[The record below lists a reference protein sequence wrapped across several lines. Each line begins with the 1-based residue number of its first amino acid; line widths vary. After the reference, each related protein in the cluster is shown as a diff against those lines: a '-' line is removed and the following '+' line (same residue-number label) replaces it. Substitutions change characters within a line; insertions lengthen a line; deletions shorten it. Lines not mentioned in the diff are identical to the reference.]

1 MRLDEWST
9 IFPNLVKRYEHSAQ
23 IDENTIFRDYAVHS
37 FLEQEKGRSRLQ
49 PDTFH
54 DLPYYSKEFF
64 EGATT
69 ADLDEAI
76 YDIHQSALNKDGK
89 YRFYSPDRLP
99 QTLIY
104 DRTASYSP
112 RDNQQQ
118 VIDSFKAAV
127 AAGRTN
133 LLLYAVMRFG
143 KSFTA
148 MCCAKEMDAKV
159 VVIVSAKAD
168 VEEEWK
174 KTVESHVY
182 FAGYKF
188 LNSKSLRSCETIIAD
203 TLAVEEKVALFLT
216 LQDLQGEKIKAK
228 HKEVFERQIDLLIID
243 ETHFGARA
251 DSYGKVL
258 QEQKIKKSEIDSEL
272 KNVEGFETLDKVED
286 AVKILKA
293 KIKIHLSGTPYRILM
308 GDEFQKED
316 IIAFVQF
323 TDIIDAQKQWDE
335 EHLKEDECNEWDNPY
350 YGFPEMIRFAF
361 NPNASSIKKMEELRK
376 SGITYDCF

>member
-1 MRLDEWST
+1 MADVNIKLDTTLLDGLIVGRVEPHIYAFSTETVPNYLKVGDTSRGVRVRLDEWST

-168 VEEEWK
+168 VEEE
-174 KTVESHVY
+174 
-182 FAGYKF
+182 
-188 LNSKSLRSCETIIAD
+188 
-203 TLAVEEKVALFLT
+203 
-216 LQDLQGEKIKAK
+216 
-228 HKEVFERQIDLLIID
+228 
-243 ETHFGARA
+243 
-251 DSYGKVL
+251 
-258 QEQKIKKSEIDSEL
+258 
-272 KNVEGFETLDKVED
+272 
-286 AVKILKA
+286 
-293 KIKIHLSGTPYRILM
+293 
-308 GDEFQKED
+308 
-316 IIAFVQF
+316 
-323 TDIIDAQKQWDE
+323 
-335 EHLKEDECNEWDNPY
+335 
-350 YGFPEMIRFAF
+350 
-361 NPNASSIKKMEELRK
+361 
-376 SGITYDCF
+376 